1 MKQRSIS
8 AIGIVVF
15 SVIPALIGG
24 PFFALAIAAVML
36 LAFHELTKLVGLTD
50 AFNRGVGYVSIII
63 AAFAAW
69 WRTENEWLPA
79 VLMIATLV
87 PLASIV
93 FREQVTLDVKD
104 WPMAIGAIMYILLPA
119 FAAVALR
126 NIEGPVRSNWFQD
139 FANSLPGPD
148 RTAQGLGWFFLAL
161 FVTWMSD
168 TAAYLVGRSIGRIK
182 LIPHVSPNKTV
193 EGAIGGLVAAGI
205 TGVLATLLFGLPIH
219 TLTAIL
225 FGIIL
230 GAAGMIGDLSESM
243 IKRRAGVKD
252 SGDLIPGHGGM
263 LDRIDALIFVLVAT
277 WAFQPLFA

>member
-8 AIGIVVF
+8 AIGIVLF

-24 PFFALAIAAVML
+24 PFFALAISAVML
-36 LAFHELTKLVGLTD
+36 LAFHELTRLVGLTD
-50 AFNRGVGYVSIII
+50 PFNRGVGYVSIII

-69 WRTENEWLPA
+69 WGTENEWLPA
-79 VLMIATLV
+79 ILMIATLV

-93 FREQVTLDVKD
+93 FREQAALDVKD
-104 WPMAIGAIMYILLPA
+104 WPNAVGTIMYILLPA

-126 NIEGPVRSNWFQD
+126 GIEGPVRSNWFQD
-139 FANSLPGPD
+139 LANALPGPD
-148 RTAQGLGWFFLAL
+148 RTAQGLGWFFFAL

-205 TGVLATLLFGLPIH
+205 TGVLCALLFGLPIH
-219 TLTAIL
+219 ALTAIL

-277 WAFQPLFA
+277 WALQPLFT